1 MLLWKHLG
9 RKSGDPPIKNALVY
23 AKVNQLILQDILS
36 ASMHSLIWHP
46 MNIFFLL
53 TQSVRAKW
61 DATFPI
67 LAGIPLFLHC
77 EKFRFFLGKRNCLM
91 IFPRKKKT
99 ENKTRKNV
107 LNFIPEWYR
116 QHVSAQ
122 VPAPAQF
129 ASVASHRKQNDEWLD
144 WSKWRM
150 LHDQGF

>member
-9 RKSGDPPIKNALVY
+9 RKSGDPPIKNPLVY
-23 AKVNQLILQDILS
+23 AKVNQLILQDIVGIHALLDLTSDERIFS
-36 ASMHSLIWHP
+36 ANSERQSEMRCHFSDFSRNSPFSSLWKVP
-46 MNIFFLL
+46 FFPWKEKLFN
-53 TQSVRAKW
+53 
-61 DATFPI
+61 DFPQ
-67 LAGIPLFLHC
+67 
-77 EKFRFFLGKRNCLM
+77 E
-91 IFPRKKKT
+91 KKT